1 MPTGERSSGFLR
13 NYRVSGKNVR
23 KSLSIPEQA
32 RIYIKTYGMER
43 EKSMKSKLPDIPE
56 LYEEDLE
63 YWKTMIKFFFLSL
76 FQSETDLKKKIY

>member
-1 MPTGERSSGFLR
+1 
-13 NYRVSGKNVR
+13 
-23 KSLSIPEQA
+23 
-32 RIYIKTYGMER
+32 MER